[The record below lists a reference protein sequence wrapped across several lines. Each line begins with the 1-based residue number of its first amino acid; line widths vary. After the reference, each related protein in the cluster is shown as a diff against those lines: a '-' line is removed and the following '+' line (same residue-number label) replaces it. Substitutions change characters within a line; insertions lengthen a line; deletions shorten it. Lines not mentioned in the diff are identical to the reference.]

1 MLSNFNQSREMKSLN
16 IIVLRDRFVQKST
29 ECEWVS
35 RFLVQVKERKCA
47 IADKSPAESP
57 NFESR

>member
-1 MLSNFNQSREMKSLN
+1 MKKVLN